1 MKIYSVCALFL
12 IAIKTV
18 YGLKCWECNNAKSN
32 EVCLREGKLREC
44 QKTETACQNEVRRDP
59 YGMRITKRCK
69 QAHAC
74 DNNFAQNPRSNW
86 NPQCNP
92 KQRHSVCRC
101 CCNFNECNAPA
112 LFCLDAKAECSPIR
126 SPANGRK
133 RCSFSTRATEVGS
146 LCTFSCNA
154 GYELRGK
161 ETSKCILNTN
171 TNFARFNNPVPT
183 CAPLTCRPRLTAP
196 QNGGVSCSNGN
207 SVGSSCSFTCD
218 GGYFLNGNPT
228 RTCRT
233 NNAWSGVQ
241 PTCRR
246 IKCPTEIEA
255 PENGNVVCSD
265 LNNADSTCTFTCN
278 AGFSMVGRQATRCI
292 SNGNSEVGRW
302 SNPAPVCQ
310 RKHSVIYSRMG
321 EDGTLFHSIFSSHLV
336 ASKKMQRIVKPY
348 PHDSH
353 RPLLIVQNTIK
364 ISRYYELKM
373 SHLLPPYYIA
383 SLCYTKSMSHIF
395 RSSCRIPPTAIRCLA
410 QSAPANSGIS
420 CTNSVELLSEC
431 TIECDN
437 QYILV
442 GTETITC
449 TDDLNGDLFGVWSDP
464 LPVCQRKRCADV
476 LSSPQNGY
484 HVCTDG
490 NFIGSQCEFACDEYH
505 TRNGVLYSTCVEI
518 DNVLQWDQPTPTC
531 TPNVCSEQGELNH
544 GVKICSNDNRA
555 TSTCLFQCV
564 DPGYD
569 LYPSFITQNTCLND
583 TTWSLPQPCCSRP
596 CPPFAVMDAVFVLDS
611 SSSVGEE
618 NWSTMKTFVR
628 KIIESFILA
637 DDAARISVFRYNREI
652 DTTSQILLND
662 FSSDIDALL
671 SAFDAIPYDGSGT
684 WTGQA
689 LTHAKDVILANA
701 NGNRPNVKDLVLVIT
716 DGRSQDSVTEV
727 SQQLRAGGVLTYA
740 VGIVP
745 PRGRLDESQLL
756 DMAGSS
762 DNLIIARGGF
772 DGLDDEFSA
781 QISNQICG
789 NPCAELP

>member
-1 MKIYSVCALFL
+1 MKIYSICALLL
-12 IAIKTV
+12 ITVKTV

-32 EVCLREGKLREC
+32 EVCLREGTLREC
-44 QKTETACQNEVRRDP
+44 QTTETACQNEVRRDP

-133 RCSFSTRATEVGS
+133 RCSFSVRATEVGS

-171 TNFARFNNPVPT
+171 TNFAKFNNPVPT
-183 CAPLTCRPRLTAP
+183 CAPLTCRPRLAAP
-196 QNGGVSCSNGN
+196 QNGAVSCSNGN

-218 GGYFLNGNPT
+218 GEYFLNGNPT

-246 IKCPTEIEA
+246 IKCPTEIDA

-278 AGFSMVGRQATRCI
+278 AGFSMVGLQATRCI
-292 SNGNSEVGRW
+292 SNGNSDVGRW

-310 RKHSVIYSRMG
+310 S
-321 EDGTLFHSIFSSHLV
+321 
-336 ASKKMQRIVKPY
+336 
-348 PHDSH
+348 
-353 RPLLIVQNTIK
+353 
-364 ISRYYELKM
+364 
-373 SHLLPPYYIA
+373 
-383 SLCYTKSMSHIF
+383 
-395 RSSCRIPPTAIRCLA
+395 IRCLA
-410 QSAPANSGIS
+410 QSAPVNSGIS

-431 TIECDN
+431 TIECDS

-442 GTETITC
+442 GSETITC

-464 LPVCQRKRCADV
+464 LPVCQRKRCPDV
-476 LSSPQNGY
+476 LSAPQNGY

-555 TSTCLFQCV
+555 TSTCIFQCV

-652 DTTSQILLND
+652 DTTSQILLSD

-689 LTHAKDVILANA
+689 LTHAKDVILTNA
-701 NGNRPNVKDLVLVIT
+701 NGNRPDVKDLVLVIT

-772 DGLDDEFSA
+772 EGLDDEFSA
-781 QISNQICG
+781 QISTQICG